1 MSESDRWARARRES
15 EAAQWRLVRW
25 YLAAMVVV
33 VGLAVLVVWLI
44 LR

>member
-1 MSESDRWARARRES
+1 MSESKKWAQARRES

-25 YLAAMVVV
+25 YLLLMGVI
-33 VGLAVLVVWLI
+33 VGLAVLVVWLL